1 MRVVRSPFSLAMY
14 RKLFSTVLIVFLS
27 LSSVGCSL
35 LLPGNAIAPTE
46 LFKQIEAQTT
56 PTLLDVRSVREYN
69 EGHIPGAINIE
80 FRQLP
85 QRLNELPRAKGQPIV
100 VYCETGVRAAI
111 ANTTLRTAGYKPIRQ
126 LTGHM
131 KAWRSKGL
139 PIEKATVKAQNLKR
153 S

>member
-1 MRVVRSPFSLAMY
+1 MN
-14 RKLFSTVLIVFLS
+14 RKLFSIGLIVLLS
-27 LSSVGCSL
+27 ISGVGCQLMPSS
-35 LLPGNAIAPTE
+35 GAIAPKDLLE
-46 LFKQIEAQTT
+46 QIAAQTT
-56 PTLLDVRSVREYN
+56 PTLLDVRSAREYN

-85 QRLNELPRAKGQPIV
+85 QRLNELPLAKRKPIV

-111 ANTTLRTAGYKPIRQ
+111 ANTTLRTVGYTPIRQ

-131 KAWRSKGL
+131 KAWRAKGL
-139 PIEKATVKAQNLKR
+139 PIETATVKAQNPKH

>member
-1 MRVVRSPFSLAMY
+1 MN
-14 RKLFSTVLIVFLS
+14 RKLLSIS
-27 LSSVGCSL
+27 LSVLLSMGSVGCNLIPASDE
-35 LLPGNAIAPTE
+35 IAPPQLLE
-46 LFKQIEAQTT
+46 QIETQTA
-56 PTLLDVRSVREYN
+56 PVILDVRSAREYR

-85 QRLNELPRAKGQPIV
+85 QRLSELPTTQGQAIV
-100 VYCETGVRAAI
+100 VYCETGVRAAV
-111 ANTTLRTAGYKPIRQ
+111 ANVTLQNAGYTPILQ

-139 PIEKATVKAQNLKR
+139 PIEQST